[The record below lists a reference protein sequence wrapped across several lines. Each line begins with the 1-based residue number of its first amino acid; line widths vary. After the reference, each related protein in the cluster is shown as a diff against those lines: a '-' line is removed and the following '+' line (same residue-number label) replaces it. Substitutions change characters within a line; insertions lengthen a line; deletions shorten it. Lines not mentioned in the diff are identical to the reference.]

1 MKNKSKQIMKSNSQ
15 LNTILIDKIGVK
27 ESIKKKREKNESITL
42 TDQIR
47 DLSHEMRI
55 TQ

>member
-27 ESIKKKREKNESITL
+27 ESIKKKEKKNESIKL
-42 TDQIR
+42 TRQIR